1 MCIRLKSG
9 IVFREIKIFNVKI
22 ILKRKLTSIKFPV
35 IIWIH
40 YQYLMISKKYNSMAF
55 VKDYIYKHYN
65 LKKLITILNCIRTVA
80 LIASG
85 SKLHI
90 E

>member
-1 MCIRLKSG
+1 
-9 IVFREIKIFNVKI
+9 
-22 ILKRKLTSIKFPV
+22 
-35 IIWIH
+35 
-40 YQYLMISKKYNSMAF
+40 MAF